1 MRFIYSLALAQLYVV
16 VISQELQ
23 FDEYNTC
30 EIGLWVISNPYDFF
44 LNSHWRNNSHFS
56 NADLDSSV

>member
-30 EIGLWVISNPYDFF
+30 EVGLWVISNPYDFF
-44 LNSHWRNNSHFS
+44 LNSH
-56 NADLDSSV
+56 

>member
-23 FDEYNTC
+23 LDEYNSC
-30 EIGLWVISNPYDFF
+30 EIGLSVIYF
-44 LNSHWRNNSHFS
+44 
-56 NADLDSSV
+56 